1 MFSANSLP
9 KLTKTQ
15 GRICFFVIIVK
26 QMIVNDPLLS
36 NDFHL
41 MSTKLYTLSPNLFFP
56 SKKNNNNNNNMT
68 PNWKSSIPKTKNIA
82 TQSIAMKFGF
92 QLAYK
97 FHVAI
102 IRVFLLLVLSLFL
115 ISFFFFTIR

>member
-26 QMIVNDPLLS
+26 QMIGKDPLLS

-41 MSTKLYTLSPNLFFP
+41 MSTKLYTFSPNLFF
-56 SKKNNNNNNNMT
+56 SIKKKKKLQEKNIMT
-68 PNWKSSIPKTKNIA
+68 PNWKVINSKN
-82 TQSIAMKFGF
+82 
-92 QLAYK
+92 
-97 FHVAI
+97 
-102 IRVFLLLVLSLFL
+102 
-115 ISFFFFTIR
+115 